1 MTAHGVDTDSSLGLG
16 PVSRTL
22 EAELRSCVRKHG
34 ILVWLDLDDHYGSF
48 VDQLVELRAD
58 GEMPY
63 AVHGYRGSFLE
74 LLLALEPDTSGG
86 DGAPLLVHLPGFTED
101 SVRATPLLELYR
113 AGKRFR
119 KALGT
124 LVGEAATGLVA
135 PERVAAFIGS
145 DGLTL
150 AGADAW
156 LAANLQA
163 HSGALADTLRAL
175 PLSALMDD
183 LFTVEGISDRLN
195 DPNSQAAFWDH
206 LQATTGMTD
215 EWRLAFSPAA
225 GAKRSDVAYMIAG
238 WALCVEYVH
247 DLTRAPLDAG
257 LMPATRLPGRLVE
270 TCRQLC
276 VHLRSRHPVFYEGV
290 SEDTA
295 GWLAEEAEQ
304 ARAEDLGRTD
314 TFRFEEERIL
324 TAALD
329 GLAHGRW
336 EQVLAWSTPRG
347 DGNSFWLQRE
357 PARIAAWKLVD
368 AAARLG
374 EAIASAGVSLGPVDD
389 LALAVERY
397 RTLGFRVDQTHRHL
411 EQRRMAL
418 LYPQIPEFGIIRARM
433 ESVVGLWHRWADT
446 WAKDFNALCT
456 RHGFLPEPRLQ
467 QRTLFREVVEP
478 LTNSTGT
485 TALFLIDALRYEMGE
500 ELFRLM
506 RETPA
511 TRCLLQA
518 RLAELPTTTAV
529 GMNALAPVANQ
540 SRLVPAIIGGEVVG
554 FVAGE
559 LTVSGPEERKR
570 AMQSRVGGATAPWL
584 TLDEV
589 LTRSEA
595 SLKQTIARARL
606 VMVSSLEIDEAG
618 ENGVGPAFFDQA
630 IQRLRAAW
638 RLLRDAGVRRF
649 VVTADHGFLLLD
661 ATTTSV
667 QGHGRKIDPKRR
679 HVLSAHAANNSDE
692 VRVALTDLGYEGCD
706 LHLMMPETTALF
718 DRGRRGR
725 GFVHGGNSLQERVIP
740 VLTLEHRASAG
751 VDTMEYGIRTRVL
764 EAVAGM
770 HCIGIE
776 VAPLAQGA
784 LDFGAAP
791 QIELALRVADAAGVQ
806 VDLCQLRGAGRL
818 SGGSLLAPVGQPCEL
833 FFRLT
838 GAEDA
843 RVLIELHHPTA
854 QAKVV
859 PCTIEGRFAV
869 SPSRTSTG
877 ARTGAD
883 AGATP
888 VVAASWLDGFED
900 TERKV
905 FAHLETHGVVTES
918 EAVMLLGSQRAL
930 RRFSLRFEELARDA
944 PFEVGIEVVAGV
956 KRYVRDGGKP

>member
-1 MTAHGVDTDSSLGLG
+1 M
-16 PVSRTL
+16 SRTL
-22 EAELRSCVRKHG
+22 EAQLRTDVRKHG
-34 ILVWLDLDDHYGSF
+34 ILVWLDLDDHYGNF
-48 VDQLVELRAD
+48 VDRLIRLRGD
-58 GEMPY
+58 GELPY
-63 AVHGYRGSFLE
+63 AVHGYRDSFLE
-74 LLLALEPDTSGG
+74 LLLALEPETSGG
-86 DGAPLLVHLPGFTED
+86 DGTPLLVHLPGFTEE

-113 AGKRFR
+113 TGKRFR

-135 PERVAAFIGS
+135 PERVAAFIGA

-156 LAANLQA
+156 LEANLQA

-183 LFTVEGISDRLN
+183 LFAVEGISDRIN
-195 DPNSQAAFWDH
+195 DPDSQAAFWDH
-206 LQATTGMTD
+206 IQATTGMTD
-215 EWRLAFSPAA
+215 DWRLAFSPAA
-225 GAKRSDVAYMIAG
+225 GAKRSDVAYMLAG

-247 DLTRAPLDAG
+247 DLTRPPLDAG
-257 LMPATRLPGRLVE
+257 LTPAARLPSRLVE

-276 VHLRSRHPVFYEGV
+276 LHLRAHHPVFYEGV

-329 GLAHGRW
+329 GLAAGRW
-336 EQVLAWSTPRG
+336 EQVLGWTEPRVHG
-347 DGNSFWLQRE
+347 GSFWLQRE
-357 PARIAAWKLVD
+357 PARIAAWTLVD
-368 AAARLG
+368 AGARLG
-374 EAIASAGVSLGPVDD
+374 HAIAGAGPSLGPADD
-389 LALAVERY
+389 LDAAVELYCTR
-397 RTLGFRVDQTHRHL
+397 GCRVDQAHRHL

-418 LYPQIPEFGIIRARM
+418 LYPQIPEFGIIRARL
-433 ESVVGLWHRWADT
+433 ESVVGLWRDWADA
-446 WAKDFNALCT
+446 WARDFNALCI
-456 RHGFLPEPRLQ
+456 RRGFLPESRLQ

-478 LTNSTGT
+478 LAGGTGA
-485 TALFLIDALRYEMGE
+485 TALFLVDALRYEMGE
-500 ELFRLM
+500 ELFRLLG
-506 RETPA
+506 ETPA
-511 TRCLLQA
+511 TRCRLQA

-529 GMNALAPVANQ
+529 GMNALAAVANR
-540 SRLVPAIIGGEVVG
+540 SRLKPAIVGGEIVG
-554 FVAGE
+554 FVTGE

-570 AMQSRVGGATAPWL
+570 AMQSRVGGSTARWL

-595 SLKQTIARARL
+595 SLKKTIARARL

-649 VVTADHGFLLLD
+649 VITADHGFLLLD

-679 HVLSAHAANNSDE
+679 HVLSAHAANNGDE
-692 VRVALTDLGYEGCD
+692 VRVSLADLGYEGCD

-740 VLTLEHRASAG
+740 VLTLEHRAPAG
-751 VDTMEYGIRTRVL
+751 VDTMEYAIRTRVL
-764 EAVAGM
+764 EGVAGM

-776 VAPLAQGA
+776 VVPQAQGA

-791 QIELALRVADAAGVQ
+791 QIELALRVVDAVGVQ
-806 VDLCQLRGAGRL
+806 VDLCQVRGAGRL
-818 SGGSLLAPVGQPCEL
+818 LGGSLLAPVGQPCEL

-838 GAEDA
+838 GVEDA
-843 RVLIELHHPTA
+843 RVLVELHHPTA
-854 QAKVV
+854 QANVI

-869 SPSRTSTG
+869 SPSRAATG
-877 ARTGAD
+877 GESGPD
-883 AGATP
+883 SGATS
-888 VVAASWLDGFED
+888 VATASWLDRFED
-900 TERKV
+900 VERKV
-905 FAHLETHGVVTES
+905 FAHLEAHGVVTES

-944 PFEVGIEVVAGV
+944 PFEVRIEVVAGV